1 MASAAT
7 APNPVDGSQA
17 FKKVEVDLSTPIQPA
32 SIFDPEVHMSFKPPT
47 EFYTLEELSLQ
58 SPLATGPVAI
68 TAPFPLFS
76 VEGIRAIRADLFRPE
91 LLSKHT
97 YREEKTPGVYKIRGY
112 AQDAP
117 FVYSTW
123 TSPDL
128 LKACSEAAGVEL
140 EVVFDY
146 EIGHI
151 NVQLPSAEDGSDF
164 DLLKQLPPAEPPKQ
178 NIQVDEKD
186 REAAKNDIGTIT
198 AWHNDSY
205 PWVCVCM
212 LSDPTGMVGGETA
225 LRRGDGNILK
235 VRGPEVGSAVMMQ
248 GGLINHVAL
257 KAMGT
262 GERITMVTS
271 FRPKDPK
278 AYDNSNL
285 GNVKRV
291 SNHDKLYQQ
300 WSTYRAGVLA
310 KRAEAFKESL
320 VGLNAKE
327 IQEKTSQWAE
337 EQIEYLT
344 VTARELTDQG
354 AKGNYNYPAKAG
366 VA

>member
-1 MASAAT
+1 MASVAA
-7 APNPVDGSQA
+7 ANSAINGSQA
-17 FKKVEVDLSTPIQPA
+17 FKKVEADLITPTQLTST
-32 SIFDPEVHMSFKPPT
+32 FDPKVHMSFEPPT
-47 EFYTLEELSLQ
+47 EFYTLDELSLQ
-58 SPLATGPVAI
+58 SPLATGPIAI

-76 VEGIRAIRADLFRPE
+76 AEGIRAIRADLFRPE

-97 YREEKTPGVYKIRGY
+97 YREVKTPGIYKIRGY

-123 TSPDL
+123 TSPEL

-151 NVQLPSAEDGSDF
+151 NVQLPSAEEGADF
-164 DLLKQLPPAEPPKQ
+164 DILKQLPPAVPPKQ
-178 NIQVDEKD
+178 NIQVDDEA
-186 REAAKNDIGTIT
+186 REAAKNDMGTIT

-225 LRRGDGNILK
+225 LRKGDGSILK

-291 SNHDKLYQQ
+291 SDHNKLYYQ
-300 WSTYRAGVLA
+300 WASYRAGVLA
-310 KRAEAFKESL
+310 KRSEAFKESL
-320 VGLNAKE
+320 VGLNAAE
-327 IQEKTSQWAE
+327 IEKKTSEWAK

-366 VA
+366 LA